1 MLCNNLQQI
10 LDYQYQVFFLIVN
23 RYVSIYSI
31 FFNLGIYMTYIFQ
44 FLLNLYPVFS
54 PWQVLS
60 YSGAHTG
67 PKP

>member
-54 PWQVLS
+54 P
-60 YSGAHTG
+60 
-67 PKP
+67 